1 MRMATVALIAAA
13 VALIVAYLALRRA
26 GALDQRLTIAGNDL
40 AQLRADLNETRTRLE
55 SRLQDVRLEQ
65 RRRTGELKFV
75 PTMTIA
81 EALAFHPR
89 VGEVLASFNLGS
101 CSSCAISDVD
111 TIEGACQT
119 YGIDLAALMAALTRL
134 IEPGDGGAAKPIDIH
149 KMRVNL

>member
-1 MRMATVALIAAA
+1 
-13 VALIVAYLALRRA
+13 
-26 GALDQRLTIAGNDL
+26 
-40 AQLRADLNETRTRLE
+40 
-55 SRLQDVRLEQ
+55 
-65 RRRTGELKFV
+65 
-75 PTMTIA
+75 MTIA